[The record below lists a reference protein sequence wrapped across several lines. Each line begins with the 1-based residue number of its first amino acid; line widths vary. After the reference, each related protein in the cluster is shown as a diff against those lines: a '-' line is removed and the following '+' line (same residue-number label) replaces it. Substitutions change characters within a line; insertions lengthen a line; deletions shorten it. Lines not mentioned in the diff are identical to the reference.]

1 MIKIKYIP
9 LEDLIW
15 KAIRKND
22 DKNAFTEMYKAYYQF
37 LFVYG
42 FRLSADKEF
51 TKDCIHESFL
61 EIWNNRSNLPE
72 VQHIGAY
79 LKTIVRRKILKEI
92 PKTIKQ
98 YAGDVNDEK
107 VQATEASYEDL
118 LILLQSNHEMKLK
131 VQKALLHLSPK
142 QLEVIK
148 MKFFEG
154 KSYSEIA
161 EKNLSTA
168 RTVYNQIYEA
178 LKILRKYLS
187 FICTILLLIS

>member
-1 MIKIKYIP
+1 
-9 LEDLIW
+9 
-15 KAIRKND
+15 
-22 DKNAFTEMYKAYYQF
+22 MYKAYYQF
-37 LFVYG
+37 LFAYG
-42 FRLSADKEF
+42 FRISADKEL

-61 EIWNNRSNLPE
+61 EIWNNRGNLPE
-72 VQHIGAY
+72 VQHVGAY

-98 YAGDVNDEK
+98 YAVDVNDEK
-107 VQATEASYEDL
+107 ARTIESSYEDL
-118 LILLQSNHEMKLK
+118 LILLQSNQEMKLK

-154 KSYSEIA
+154 RSYAEIA

-168 RTVYNQIYEA
+168 RTVYNQIYES
-178 LKILRKYLS
+178 LKILRKYLC
-187 FICTILLLIS
+187 FF

>member
-1 MIKIKYIP
+1 M
-9 LEDLIW
+9 EDLIW

-37 LFVYG
+37 LFAYG
-42 FRLSADKEF
+42 FRISADKEL

-61 EIWNNRSNLPE
+61 EIWNNRDNLPE
-72 VQHIGAY
+72 VQHVGAY

-98 YAGDVNDEK
+98 YVVDVNDEK
-107 VQATEASYEDL
+107 MQETEAPYEDL

-131 VQKALLHLSPK
+131 VQKALLQLSPK

-161 EKNLSTA
+161 EKKLSTP
-168 RTVYNQIYEA
+168 RTVYNQVYES
-178 LKILRKYLS
+178 LKILQKYL
-187 FICTILLLIS
+187 CIL